1 MTFTPE
7 QGTHL
12 VLLCGQHDEDGIVD
26 WMRDHAADFQGMRAL
41 LVALPGVIH
50 QAGGELSRRHGG
62 AVGLA
67 TSSQQRPAML
77 DAVTLVQVRGRQGV
91 DGLVAAVDR
100 LMDDNL
106 ERTEALGDVALELVA
121 LLVPLLDEL
130 GRVSA

>member
-7 QGTHL
+7 QGTEL
-12 VLLCGQHDEDGIVD
+12 VLRCGLHDVDGILD
-26 WMRDHAADFQGMRAL
+26 WMREHAADFEGMRAL

-50 QAGGELSRRHGG
+50 QTGGELSRRHGG

-67 TSSQQRPAML
+67 ISSKQSFAML
-77 DAVTLVQVRGRQGV
+77 DAMTLVQVRGRQGV

-106 ERTEALGDVALELVA
+106 ERAEALGDVALELVA

-130 GRVSA
+130 GGQSA